1 MNMEGNQWN
10 EKCHRNRRKNG
21 TAEKRVKTEGKGR
34 IIPELLA
41 SFKKKKRKMGQS

>member
-21 TAEKRVKTEGKGR
+21 TAEKIVKTEGKCR
-34 IIPELLA
+34 IIPELSA
-41 SFKKKKRKMGQS
+41 SFKKKKRKMVQS

>member
-1 MNMEGNQWN
+1 MENVI
-10 EKCHRNRRKNG
+10 ETEEKNG
-21 TAEKRVKTEGKGR
+21 TAEKIVKTEGKSK